1 MTDSSSLFKTDFTT
15 DAMGQKPGSDICILP
30 VFEGQSKISISGDEA
45 ASKLLGH
52 HLKNG
57 GSFNGKA
64 GQTLVVSA
72 PVESSFKVY
81 LLVGMGE
88 AKKLDELITETA
100 AGKSWSALKALG
112 HKTACLDLNALDSK
126 DTALPAAKIGAHFAN
141 GLMLASYNF
150 AKYKTGKDDKESGFK
165 TLTIAVN
172 DTKDCKKLLA
182 RLKGT
187 TEAALFA
194 RDLVNTPP
202 NYLLPDMYA
211 KQIKDRLKP
220 LGVKVTVL
228 DEKKLLKMGM
238 GALMAVAQGSDNP
251 PRVAIMEWNG
261 NGDKKKASKPLAF
274 VGKGVTFDTGGISI
288 KPSAG
293 MEDMKL
299 DMGGSAAVV
308 GLMESLAKRKAKA
321 HVVGIVGLVE
331 NMPDGKAYR
340 PADVVTSLSGKTI
353 EVLNTDAEGRLVLAD
368 CLTHIQREYDPSLIV
383 DLATLTG
390 AMMVALGFEYCG
402 TFSNDDE
409 LWRKL
414 EKASDLSGEKL
425 WRMPLGEAYT
435 KEMDSPI
442 ADIKNLGT
450 QSRFAGACT
459 AAAFL
464 EAFVDKGRAW
474 AHMDVAGTAWIKSPK
489 PTATKGGTGFGVRV
503 LDTFVEEHYG

>member
-1 MTDSSSLFKTDFTT
+1 MTDSSSLFKTDFIT
-15 DAMGQKPGSDICILP
+15 DAKVQKPGSDICILP
-30 VFEGQSKISISGDEA
+30 VFEGQSKISVAGDET
-45 ASKLLGH
+45 SSTLLGH

-57 GSFNGKA
+57 GAFKGKA

-72 PVESSFKVY
+72 PVESAFKVY
-81 LLVGMGE
+81 LLIGMGE

-112 HKTACLDLNALDSK
+112 HKTACLDLNVLESK
-126 DTALPAAKIGAHFAN
+126 DTALPVSKIGAHLVN
-141 GLMLASYNF
+141 GLMLASYDF
-150 AKYKTGKDDKESGFK
+150 TKYKTGKDDKDSGLK
-165 TLTIAVN
+165 SLTIALRE
-172 DTKDCKKLLA
+172 DKDCKKLLA

-211 KQIKDRLKP
+211 KQIKERLKP

-261 NGDKKKASKPLAF
+261 NSDKKKTSKPLAF
-274 VGKGVTFDTGGISI
+274 VGKGVTFDTGGISL
-288 KPSAG
+288 KPGAG

-368 CLTHIQREYDPSLIV
+368 CLTHIQREFDPSLIV

-503 LDTFVEEHYG
+503 LDTFVEENYG